1 MIKLF
6 QILLSVLLASLFLFP
21 LELLAF
27 PGWNSKKVMAVFGLA
42 IYLLKRIYNKDFSF
56 DWSFAVLIGFASGVS
71 IMSLLAIVYN
81 QTPDDAYVDYVISFL
96 VWLCAAY
103 VVCDCIK
110 WTHGTINVRLVV
122 SYLAGVCVLQC
133 ISALVIDSNPAFQ
146 TWVDNTFEIEQKLMH
161 EVRRLYG
168 LSAHL
173 DVAGARFSAVLV
185 SIAFILTDE
194 GKISQWGRSLLF
206 VAFLFISVV
215 GNMIAR
221 TTLVGMAIGIVW
233 ILYRCVF
240 HSKELDENQRRSSL
254 VIWLS
259 ILITGI
265 IVCIILYNTNYSFYN
280 SFRFGF
286 EGFFSFFETGTWT
299 TDSNEKLKTMIVWPE
314 TLKTWFIGDGY
325 FENSSADPNYLGHA
339 TDQGFYMGTDIGYL
353 RFIFYFGIFGLI
365 SIIGVVVQSC
375 YICRSYYPKK
385 RMMFLLILL
394 IGFIVWF
401 KVSTDIF
408 CVFSLFLCA
417 SSLKDT
423 EPSEEAV
430 LSEQ

>member
-1 MIKLF
+1 MIKFF

-21 LELLAF
+21 LELWAF

-42 IYLLKRIYNKDFSF
+42 IYVLKRIYNKDFSF
-56 DWSFAVLIGFASGVS
+56 DWSFAVLVGFASGVS

-81 QTPDDAYVDYVISFL
+81 QTPDDSYADYLISFL

-103 VVCDCIK
+103 VVCHCIK

-122 SYLAGVCVLQC
+122 AYLAGVCVLQC
-133 ISALVIDSNPAFQ
+133 ISALVIDSYPAFQ
-146 TWVDNTFEIEQKLMH
+146 AWVDSTFNIEQKLMH
-161 EVRRLYG
+161 NFRRLYG

-185 SIAFILTDE
+185 CIAFILCDE

-206 VAFLFISVV
+206 ISFMFISIV

-221 TTLVGMAIGIVW
+221 TTLVGMTIGIIW
-233 ILYRCVF
+233 ILYRCLF
-240 HSKELDENQRRSSL
+240 PSPELDRNEHQNSL
-254 VIWLS
+254 LIWLL
-259 ILITGI
+259 ILIVGI
-265 IVCIILYNTNYSFYN
+265 IICVILYNTDYAFYSI
-280 SFRFGF
+280 FRFGF
-286 EGFFSFFETGTWT
+286 EGFFNFFETGTWT
-299 TDSNEKLKTMIVWPE
+299 TGSNETLKTMIVWPE
-314 TLKTWFIGDGY
+314 SLRTWFIGDGY
-325 FENSSADPNYLGHA
+325 FENSSADPNYLGDA
-339 TDQGFYMGTDIGYL
+339 TEKGFYMGTDIGYL

-375 YICRSYYPKK
+375 YICRCYYPKK
-385 RMMFLLILL
+385 RMMFLLVLL
-394 IGFIVWF
+394 IGFIVWL

-408 CVFSLFLCA
+408 CIFALFLCA

>member
-1 MIKLF
+1 MIKFF

-21 LELLAF
+21 LELWAF

-42 IYLLKRIYNKDFSF
+42 IYVLKRIYNKDFSF
-56 DWSFAVLIGFASGVS
+56 DWSFAVLVGFASGVS

-81 QTPDDAYVDYVISFL
+81 QTPDDSYADYLISFL

-103 VVCDCIK
+103 VVCHSIK

-122 SYLAGVCVLQC
+122 AYLAGVCVLQC
-133 ISALVIDSNPAFQ
+133 ISALVIDSYPAFQ
-146 TWVDNTFEIEQKLMH
+146 AWVDSTFNIEQKLMH
-161 EVRRLYG
+161 HFRRLYG

-185 SIAFILTDE
+185 CIAFILCDE

-206 VAFLFISVV
+206 IAFMFISIV

-221 TTLVGMAIGIVW
+221 TTLVGMTIGIIW
-233 ILYRCVF
+233 ILYRCLF
-240 HSKELDENQRRSSL
+240 PSPELDRNEHQNSL
-254 VIWLS
+254 LIWLL
-259 ILITGI
+259 ILIVGI
-265 IVCIILYNTNYSFYN
+265 IICVILYNTDYAFYST
-280 SFRFGF
+280 FRFGF
-286 EGFFSFFETGTWT
+286 EGFFNFFETGTWT
-299 TDSNEKLKTMIVWPE
+299 TGSNETLKTMIVWPE
-314 TLKTWFIGDGY
+314 SLRTWFIGDGY
-325 FENSSADPNYLGHA
+325 FENSSADPNYLGDA
-339 TDQGFYMGTDIGYL
+339 TEKGFYMGTDIGYL

-375 YICRSYYPKK
+375 YICRCYYPKK
-385 RMMFLLILL
+385 RMMFLLVLL
-394 IGFIVWF
+394 IGFIVWL

-408 CVFSLFLCA
+408 CIFALFLCA